1 MFLMT
6 QSVDKTLRDAA
17 ALHKAG
23 RIAEA
28 VKLYQ
33 AVLTKFPKNPR
44 ALKALAQLKAVSAPA
59 RPGQMPLTEFNALK
73 ERYQKRNFLDL
84 ANQAQG

>member
-1 MFLMT
+1 MT
-6 QSVDKTLRDAA
+6 QSVDKT
-17 ALHKAG
+17 LHKAG

-28 VKLYQ
+28 IKLYQ

-44 ALKALAQLKAVSAPA
+44 ALKTLAMLKDVSAPA

-73 ERYQKRNFLDL
+73 ERYQKEISLNWQVRHKAWQMLF
-84 ANQAQG
+84 

>member
-6 QSVDKTLRDAA
+6 QSVDKTLRDAS

-33 AVLTKFPKNPR
+33 AVLTKFPKNPQPLLS
-44 ALKALAQLKAVSAPA
+44 LKPYQPLQ
-59 RPGQMPLTEFNALK
+59 GQGRCP
-73 ERYQKRNFLDL
+73 
-84 ANQAQG
+84 

>member
-1 MFLMT
+1 MT
-6 QSVDKTLRDAA
+6 QSVDKTLHDAA

-28 VKLYQ
+28 IKLYQ

-44 ALKALAQLKAVSAPA
+44 ALKALAMLKGVSAPA
-59 RPGQMPLTEFNALK
+59 RADAPDRVQCAQRTVS
-73 ERYQKRNFLDL
+73 KRKFH
-84 ANQAQG
+84 

>member
-1 MFLMT
+1 MT

-28 VKLYQ
+28 IKLYQ
-33 AVLTKFPKNPR
+33 AVLTKFPK
-44 ALKALAQLKAVSAPA
+44 KHA
-59 RPGQMPLTEFNALK
+59 RIKSPCYG
-73 ERYQKRNFLDL
+73 
-84 ANQAQG
+84 